1 MGSNMAEQHPVG
13 FQWVMEAKQRGAKVI
28 HVDPRFTRT
37 SAMADIHASIRAG
50 TDIVFLGAV
59 IRHVIENGR
68 EFREYVKH
76 YTNARVLIKEDFRD
90 TEDLDGLFSGW
101 DPDKEAYEVSSWGY
115 EGTEGELTA
124 GKQEQSGDVSGHQA
138 HGAHGMGQDF
148 EHGAPP
154 EEDWDL
160 EDPRCVFQLTRRHFR
175 RYTPEMVEDVCGIP
189 QEQFLEIAEAM
200 CDNSGRERTSAICYA
215 VGWTQHTVGVQNIR
229 AAAILQL
236 LLGNIGR
243 PGGGIL
249 ALRGHANIQGSTDI
263 PTLFD
268 ILPGYIPMP
277 HPTEQDFDDW
287 VRMSGPR
294 NGVWGSLRAYC
305 ASLMKAWYG
314 DNATPENGFA
324 YDHLPRIDGD
334 HSHYAMTM
342 AMVDG
347 KAKGYI
353 VVGQNPVVGSAN
365 SGMQREALR
374 SIEWL
379 VVRDRVEIETAA
391 FWKEDPE
398 SIATEVF
405 FLPAASHVEKDG
417 NFTNTQ
423 RLLQWHAKAI
433 EPCGDC
439 RSEVWFAYHLFDKV
453 RQRLKDSTDPK
464 DRAILDLAWDYEL
477 IGPHHEPDPAAVLQ
491 EINGRKADGSFVSK
505 YQELADDGS
514 TSCGSWIHAGI
525 YADGVNQSAR
535 KKPGHEQNWIA
546 PEWGWAWPSNRRILY
561 NRASADPDGKPW
573 SERKRYVWWDADEG
587 KWTSLGD
594 NPDFEPDKP
603 PDFRPPEDATG
614 MDAIAGTDP
623 FIIHPD
629 GLGWIWVSSGL
640 VDGPLPTHYEPAEG
654 PVLNRLYEQ
663 RENPTRQ
670 VYGRADN
677 PYNPVGSDVFPF
689 VMTTYRLTEHHTA
702 GGMSRSVRYLSELQ
716 PEMFCEVSPALARER
731 GLEHG
736 GWATIVSARTAI
748 EARVLVTE
756 RIKPL
761 KVMGRV
767 VHQVGLPYHWGDTGL
782 VTGDSANALLPVA
795 LDQNVHIAEYKV
807 ATCDIQPGR
816 RPRGPALPAYVA
828 EYRRRAGVVQ

>member
-1 MGSNMAEQHPVG
+1 MGSNTAEQHPVG

-59 IRHVIENGR
+59 IRHVIENRR

-76 YTNARVLIKEDFRD
+76 YTNARALIKEDFRD

-101 DPDKEAYEVSSWGY
+101 DPDKGAYEVSSWGY

-124 GKQEQSGDVSGHQA
+124 GKREQSGDVSGHQA

-200 CDNSGRERTSAICYA
+200 CDNSGPERTSAICYA

-287 VRMSGPR
+287 VRMSGPQ

-353 VVGQNPVVGSAN
+353 VIGQNPVVGSAN

-391 FWKEDPE
+391 FWKEDSE
-398 SIATEVF
+398 NIATEVF

-433 EPCGDC
+433 EPRGDC

-453 RQRLKDSTDPK
+453 RERLKDSTDPK

-477 IGPHHEPDPAAVLQ
+477 IGPHHEPDPGAVLQ

-573 SERKRYVWWDADEG
+573 SERKRYVWWDAEQG

-594 NPDFEPDKP
+594 DPDFEPDKP
-603 PDFRPPEDATG
+603 PDFRPPKDATG

-795 LDQNVHIAEYKV
+795 LDQNVHIPEYKV

-828 EYRRRAGVVQ
+828 EYRRRAGVVL